1 MASAVAS
8 APNLPSCALTARASV
23 ENAAPPLD
31 VHAGAGHNDTV
42 QAGAEIQTVAEA
54 ICAKPSTNIGQ
65 RIPLSLYGRGLG

>member
-1 MASAVAS
+1 MPSAAAS
-8 APNLPSCALTARASV
+8 APNLPSCALPARASV
-23 ENAAPPLD
+23 ENDAPAPD

-54 ICAKPSTNIGQ
+54 SRAKPSTNIGQ